1 MNKTCI
7 KCNKNFTNVYLL
19 DKHLNRKIPCNVEI
33 KCLVCEKIF
42 KYDRELTN
50 HLNKKKPCVKHIS
63 KISDKLLIINAKK
76 QASLDI
82 LNLQKIKAE
91 RKQQDLMA
99 SYKARENLYL
109 LRREM
114 METDNIHKNLRKITS
129 IRTAQENKDKIAE
142 LLKIEREYNIKK
154 TLKALSINL
163 PILKNTFD
171 GAYVLKNFHEIC
183 IEHRFKE
190 HCIGIFS
197 ENIPIV
203 EIILKNIKNTLNN
216 DKYPEYRT
224 IYYIPKE
231 NIFCAMVYDID
242 SNEKIIITMDYK
254 QVYEVL
260 IPLIKHILNVYT
272 GKTMHL
278 QDFQY
283 DNQNNKDIVNKFEYN
298 LSIYDTFVKHNT
310 DIYKSIESTK
320 NTKELVLAY
329 KKSSYPPFLE
339 QMQNGIHGVIS
350 HYTT

>member
-163 PILKNTFD
+163 PILKH
-171 GAYVLKNFHEIC
+171 LM
-183 IEHRFKE
+183 EHMYLR
-190 HCIGIFS
+190 IF
-197 ENIPIV
+197 
-203 EIILKNIKNTLNN
+203 T
-216 DKYPEYRT
+216 
-224 IYYIPKE
+224 
-231 NIFCAMVYDID
+231 
-242 SNEKIIITMDYK
+242 
-254 QVYEVL
+254 
-260 IPLIKHILNVYT
+260 
-272 GKTMHL
+272 
-278 QDFQY
+278 
-283 DNQNNKDIVNKFEYN
+283 KF
-298 LSIYDTFVKHNT
+298 
-310 DIYKSIESTK
+310 
-320 NTKELVLAY
+320 A
-329 KKSSYPPFLE
+329 
-339 QMQNGIHGVIS
+339 
-350 HYTT
+350 